1 MRICSLESCD
11 ITVKRSGSATA
22 DLSKYEV
29 RLLADA
35 LYETTKGKTGIPAKR
50 KLAREFKLLNA
61 LVQHGGL
68 DSVEVSSL
76 QKIDMT
82 IKEDER
88 LERLKNE
95 KRQPKT

>member
-11 ITVKRSGSATA
+11 ITVKRSGSATV

-35 LYETTKGKTGIPAKR
+35 LYETTKEKTSIPAKR

-82 IKEDER
+82 IKEE
-88 LERLKNE
+88 EE
-95 KRQPKT
+95 MP

>member
-1 MRICSLESCD
+1 MRICSLESRD
-11 ITVKRSGSATA
+11 DTVKRSGSATV
-22 DLSKYEV
+22 DLSKCEV

-35 LYETTKGKTGIPAKR
+35 LYETTKGKAGVPAKR

-76 QKIDMT
+76 QEIDMT
-82 IKEDER
+82 IKTE
-88 LERLKNE
+88 E
-95 KRQPKT
+95 KMP